1 MADNWNFDFFQI
13 AQTGVE
19 QPDVVTPGEEGSQ
32 MYRSF
37 GVRMSSFGDLVYGV
51 RGPSTT
57 TSGVAAGTGDY
68 TKTLTGNFKSAGEL
82 QNPVVPAFA
91 QDAEWNDNPLVWG
104 STVKRIRNDEFTV
117 MTLGSR
123 RSQEADQPRMDV
135 MDTKEAD
142 AAGFGAAPRIY
153 PNEGWHYFGS
163 RTGGNFGWRT
173 PGSYA

>member
-32 MYRSF
+32 MYRNF
-37 GVRMSSFGDLVYGV
+37 GVRMSSFGDLTYGV
-51 RGPSTT
+51 RS
-57 TSGVAAGTGDY
+57 SDDY
-68 TKTLTGNFKSAGEL
+68 TRTLTGNFKDAGEL
-82 QNPVVPAFA
+82 QNPEVPSFA

-142 AAGFGAAPRIY
+142 ASGFGAAPRIY